1 MKAMRSPTRTDQQW
15 LDELADAQHVARQQQ
30 AHRDLASYLYT
41 IAYNYL
47 CRRQFTLPVLAVFA
61 ADELAAMAQ
70 DFVQEVLIKLSNDD
84 FALLKSYRGDG
95 KFTSWC
101 ARMVCNV
108 AAGELRRPYWTRRR
122 EEDEEFAAP
131 TRESPVQVAEAALL
145 RAALDRCIE
154 RLPERQR
161 LAFQASVIE
170 EQAATEIAERLATK
184 EDAVYQLVYRA
195 RASLRHCLAQAGINP
210 LDFIETTRH

>member
-1 MKAMRSPTRTDQQW
+1 MRTDQQW
-15 LDELADAQHVARQQQ
+15 LDELADAQDGARQQQ
-30 AHRDLASYLYT
+30 AHHDLATYLYT

-47 CRRQFTLPVLAVFA
+47 CRRQFTLPGLAAFA
-61 ADELAAMAQ
+61 SDELAAMAQ
-70 DFVQEVLIKLSNDD
+70 DFVQEVLIKLSSDD
-84 FALLKSYRGDG
+84 FALLKTYRGDG

-131 TRESPVQVAEAALL
+131 SQESPVQLAEIALL

-161 LAFQASVIE
+161 LAFQASIIE
-170 EQAATEIAERLATK
+170 EQAAKAVAERLATK

-195 RASLRHCLAQAGINP
+195 RTSLRHCLEQAGINP